1 MFHDGSWGTVC
12 DDQWTLME
20 ANVVCRQLG
29 LDQAFSAVQGGVFGE
44 GSGKIWMD
52 QVKCFGDERRLSDCS
67 FPGWERHNC
76 KHSEDAGV
84 ICMLGNKKYAV
95 YKKFVFVLPFCLFF
109 LYLIVLFCFVL
120 FFFYTNIRIDDCLD

>member
-1 MFHDGSWGTVC
+1 MLHNGSWGTVC
-12 DDQWTLME
+12 DDDWTLKE

-52 QVKCFGDERRLSDCS
+52 QVKCFGDKRRLSDCS

-84 ICMLGNKKYAV
+84 ICMQGNKKICCIL
-95 YKKFVFVLPFCLFF
+95 KFCFRVAILLIFSVFNCS
-109 LYLIVLFCFVL
+109 VLFCF
-120 FFFYTNIRIDDCLD
+120 FFLH